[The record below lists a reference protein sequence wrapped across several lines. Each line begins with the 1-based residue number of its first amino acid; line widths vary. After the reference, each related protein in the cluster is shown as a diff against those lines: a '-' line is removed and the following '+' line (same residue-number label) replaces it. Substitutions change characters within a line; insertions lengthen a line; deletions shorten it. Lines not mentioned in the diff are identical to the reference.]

1 MHLALNEVREHK
13 NEYHNEPY
21 PQGPNCIAEKADNSF
36 HCGPSHFVNNFI
48 FSVSQKSPNVF
59 TVFIYLSLSFTL
71 RLQNFPSYHLVSFF
85 FFNLLPK
92 QLLNIHE
99 PWLRDTIM
107 NSFVCQPLCFKFHF
121 LTLSLT

>member
-48 FSVSQKSPNVF
+48 FSVSQKSPNFF

-71 RLQNFPSYHLVSFF
+71 RLQSFPSYHLVSFF
-85 FFNLLPK
+85 FF
-92 QLLNIHE
+92 
-99 PWLRDTIM
+99 
-107 NSFVCQPLCFKFHF
+107 
-121 LTLSLT
+121 LTYFQNNY